1 MSGDKQGTVLVIDDD
16 QDMRWAIRTILA
28 ETGLDV
34 AEASAGEAGLELA
47 ARCLPDAV
55 LLDIQM
61 PGIDGE
67 EVLRRLKYQQKN
79 LPVIMVTAYGTIP
92 GAVEAIRTGAFEYIT
107 KPFRN
112 ERLVDVV
119 RRAVSRHRAS
129 AGAPAAPL
137 RSITA
142 GAPTAPVRS
151 AITAVM
157 GHGAAV
163 QLLVD
168 QIEAVIATDY
178 SVLIRGETGA
188 GKEVVAR
195 CLHEMG
201 PRADHP
207 LVVVDCGSVVD
218 TLIDSEFFGHERG
231 AYTGAANRHH
241 GWFETAAKGGTLFLD
256 EIGNLSPTG
265 QKALLRALEERVIH
279 RVGSTTPISIDVR
292 VIAASNEALEDRI
305 DSAGFREDLFYRLAE
320 YVIVLP
326 PLRARREDIGFL
338 AGRFL
343 DQARDSVARP
353 RIDIAPD
360 ALDLLRSHDWPGNAR
375 ELRSV
380 LRRAA
385 LVATEIVTVAQ
396 LAGCLTGHRLR
407 ALPTIPSEPGS
418 MALRGRVRDK
428 VREVERDAIIEA
440 LQRAGGNKAEAAR
453 QLGIDYKTYR
463 MKLKIVV
470 EHGRAD
476 GHVAF

>member
-1 MSGDKQGTVLVIDDD
+1 
-16 QDMRWAIRTILA
+16 MRWAIRTILA
-28 ETGLDV
+28 ETGLEV
-34 AEASAGEAGLELA
+34 AEASAGEGGLELA
-47 ARCLPDAV
+47 ARCEPDAV

-67 EVLRRLKYQQKN
+67 EVLRRLRHHQKD

-92 GAVEAIRTGAFEYIT
+92 GAVEAIRSGAFEYIT

-112 ERLVDVV
+112 EILLDVV
-119 RRAVSRHRAS
+119 HRAVSRRRSGGSAS
-129 AGAPAAPL
+129 
-137 RSITA
+137 TA
-142 GAPTAPVRS
+142 QVRS
-151 AITAVM
+151 AITSVM

-168 QIEAVIATDY
+168 QIETVIATNY

-195 CLHEMG
+195 CLHEKG

-218 TLIDSEFFGHERG
+218 TLIDSEFFGHEKG
-231 AYTGAANRHH
+231 AYTGAANRRL
-241 GWFETAAKGGTLFLD
+241 GWFETAARGGTLFLD

-279 RVGSTTPISIDVR
+279 RVGSTTPIKIDVR
-292 VIAASNEALEDRI
+292 VIAATNEALEERI
-305 DSAGFREDLFYRLAE
+305 DRAGFREDLFFRLAE

-343 DQARDSVARP
+343 DQARDSLARP

-360 ALDLLRSHDWPGNAR
+360 GD
-375 ELRSV
+375 
-380 LRRAA
+380 RRHCA
-385 LVATEIVTVAQ
+385 
-396 LAGCLTGHRLR
+396 
-407 ALPTIPSEPGS
+407 
-418 MALRGRVRDK
+418 
-428 VREVERDAIIEA
+428 
-440 LQRAGGNKAEAAR
+440 
-453 QLGIDYKTYR
+453 
-463 MKLKIVV
+463 
-470 EHGRAD
+470 
-476 GHVAF
+476 